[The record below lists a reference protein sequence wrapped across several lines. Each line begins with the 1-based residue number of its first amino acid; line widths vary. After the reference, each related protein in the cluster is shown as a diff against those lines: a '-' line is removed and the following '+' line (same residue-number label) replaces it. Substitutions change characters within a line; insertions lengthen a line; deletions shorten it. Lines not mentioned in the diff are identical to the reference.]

1 MKNPAPIVKF
11 VIESVCVMKG
21 ILPKRC
27 VVNIIYREE
36 IQIESNIIRKP
47 DLENKGKLVDDYW
60 SPGQQVAIII
70 NILFFIIIIIL
81 IPTLTILILIIIL

>member
-70 NILFFIIIIIL
+70 NIITIL
-81 IPTLTILILIIIL
+81 QLILIIVL